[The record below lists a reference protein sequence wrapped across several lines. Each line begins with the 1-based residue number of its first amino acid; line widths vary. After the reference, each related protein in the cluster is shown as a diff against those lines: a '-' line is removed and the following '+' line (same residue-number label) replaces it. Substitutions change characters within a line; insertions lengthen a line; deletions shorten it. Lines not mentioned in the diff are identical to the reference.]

1 MSFDGIVMR
10 AVALELEEALLGAR
24 IDKIYQPTKH
34 ELILVMHRKGGVPLK
49 LLLSTL
55 AQEARVHMVTQ
66 TPPNPTAPP
75 LFCMVM
81 RKHLEGGKIVSISQ
95 QRLERVLE
103 INCEVIDEL
112 GETVL
117 RQVIVEIMGKHSN
130 ILLLDP
136 AQSKIIDA
144 IHRVPASVSR
154 YRQVLPGLP
163 YLPPPPQDKL
173 EPGEVRQEDF
183 YDRLLAQPL
192 STPLNKALL
201 QIINGVSPQ
210 SVAEILYRSSLA
222 PLQPLDYCGEYELS
236 TLWQQV
242 TELGTMLKNGA
253 FSPEVIMQDKQPV
266 AFSALALSSFPA
278 VSRRSFASMNEALD
292 FYYQHKNT
300 ASLFQQQKSNLESL
314 VKKEIARC
322 EKKAGLQS
330 ETILEAQKTDQY
342 RLWGELLTAQLYQL
356 SPGKEA
362 RVPNYYDPEGKIEL
376 IPLDE
381 HLSIGENAQRYFT
394 RYQKAKNAAIKAE
407 KQLQETKEELT
418 YLYSLISSLQ
428 SVTTSGEIAEI
439 QEEFREAGYPQTA
452 GNKKSAAL
460 KGQGSDSKWKAHQPG
475 KASKAGKTG
484 KTSKAGRSEKQQ
496 TASLPQKIT
505 RDSWI
510 IYVGKNNRQNDQL
523 TMKMAKADD
532 LWLHT
537 KDIPGSH
544 VVIKNP
550 NHADIPAE
558 ILEEAAMLA
567 AYHSQARNS
576 AHVPVDYTLRKNVWK
591 PKGAKPG
598 FVLYDNQRTLY
609 VTPEPDMISKMLDAS
624 KEEVSS

>member
-1 MSFDGIVMR
+1 MAFDGIVMR
-10 AVALELEEALLGAR
+10 AVALELEEALRGAR

-34 ELILVMHRKGGVPLK
+34 ELIFVLHRKGGASLK

-55 AQEARVHMVTQ
+55 AQEARVHTVTQ
-66 TPPNPTAPP
+66 TPPNPTTPP

-81 RKHLEGGKIVSISQ
+81 RKHLEGGKIISITQ
-95 QRLERVLE
+95 QKLERVLE

-112 GETVL
+112 GETAL

-136 AQSKIIDA
+136 AQNKIIDA
-144 IHRVPASVSR
+144 IHRVPASISR

-163 YLPPPPQDKL
+163 YLLPPPQDKL
-173 EPGEVRQEDF
+173 EPGEIRQEDF
-183 YDRLLAQPL
+183 YNRLLAQPL

-201 QIINGVSPQ
+201 KIINGVSPQ
-210 SVAEILYRSSLA
+210 SVAEILCRSGLD
-222 PLQPLDYCGEYELS
+222 PLQPLDYCGENELS

-242 TELGTMLKNGA
+242 TELGAMLKDGA
-253 FSPEVIMQDKQPV
+253 FSPEVIVQDRQPV
-266 AFSALALSSFPA
+266 AFSALALSSYPA
-278 VSRRSFASMNEALD
+278 ALRRSFASMNEALD
-292 FYYQHKNT
+292 YYYQHKNT
-300 ASLFQQQKSNLESL
+300 ASLLKQQKSNLESL

-439 QEEFREAGYPQTA
+439 LEEFREAGYPQTA

-609 VTPEPDMISKMLDAS
+609 VTPEPDMITKMLDAS